1 MLRNAA
7 GPTLAVIGLAIP
19 LIIGGAVMTEKLF
32 GLPGVAQLS
41 LQAAEKGD
49 VPVVLGTLLVTA
61 VVVVVASLV
70 VNLLQVLLNPVARRG
85 SGATGAAR

>member
-19 LIIGGAVMTEKLF
+19 LIMGGAVITERLF
-32 GLPGVAQLS
+32 GLPGIAQLA
-41 LQAAEKGD
+41 LQSAEKGD

-61 VVVVVASLV
+61 VIVVAASLV
-70 VNLLQVLLNPVARRG
+70 INVLQTALNPMARRE
-85 SGATGAAR
+85 GARR